1 MMGIVLKEES
11 LMQAT
16 MFVRVLPLTVFL
28 LLPASPFAQ
37 TDSNMTPAQLVDALN
52 ALFGKQTATAPLLAS
67 PIPILRPARAA
78 WR

>member
-28 LLPASPFAQ
+28 LLPASAFAQ
-37 TDSNMTPAQLVDALN
+37 N
-52 ALFGKQTATAPLLAS
+52 
-67 PIPILRPARAA
+67 
-78 WR
+78 